1 MLAKA
6 HSFLQNQTPRIRT
19 GMNLEEGAW
28 VCSPGPVNYFAPFKC
43 LGKKFISNVFENLEE
58 GHSV

>member
-19 GMNLEEGAW
+19 GMNLEEGLGYAHLDLLITLLPLNAW
-28 VCSPGPVNYFAPFKC
+28 VKSLFPMFLK
-43 LGKKFISNVFENLEE
+43 I
-58 GHSV
+58 